1 MSPKQDSKP
10 RESQCYRY
18 RPQTPGRGE
27 QTSESQTGPR
37 QSRTQRQPR
46 RGAPRRGAPGAK
58 GETQNKGPEP
68 GENQGNTRNQQT
80 LRTPIG
86 VTGELK
92 FEISLLLRMGR
103 GHKRSPSPGGRKSK
117 HIPVYEKQ
125 SNEEKTKKYG
135 IHTQV
140 VSHARLTIGLLTPL
154 A

>member
-1 MSPKQDSKP
+1 MSPGRNPNQENPNATGIDPK
-10 RESQCYRY
+10 
-18 RPQTPGRGE
+18 TPGRGE

-68 GENQGNTRNQQT
+68 GGKPGEHKNQQT

-92 FEISLLLRMGR
+92 FQNNSFCEWGADTSAPPRPEGESLRPFLYMSV
-103 GHKRSPSPGGRKSK
+103 K
-117 HIPVYEKQ
+117 
-125 SNEEKTKKYG
+125 
-135 IHTQV
+135 
-140 VSHARLTIGLLTPL
+140 
-154 A
+154 